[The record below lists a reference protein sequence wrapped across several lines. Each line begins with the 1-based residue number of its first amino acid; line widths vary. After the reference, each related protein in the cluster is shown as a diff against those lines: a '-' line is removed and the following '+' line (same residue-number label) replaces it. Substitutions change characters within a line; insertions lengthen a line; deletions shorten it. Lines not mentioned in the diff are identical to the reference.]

1 MSTNQSQ
8 FPSGLL
14 AGGMMDGVINVWDP
28 SKFTSS
34 INGNGSDVSQ
44 QAIIA
49 SVEQHQGAI
58 GGTHRYTLYISYTST
73 HYYIYYN
80 LTSIFPYLSY
90 YYRSPVQS
98 PQGVIPPPC
107 LRGQ

>member
-28 SKFTSS
+28 SKFTPDTNT
-34 INGNGSDVSQ
+34 NGNGNDVSQ

-58 GGTHRYTLYISYTST
+58 GGTYAYIYTLYI
-73 HYYIYYN
+73 IY
-80 LTSIFPYLSY
+80 
-90 YYRSPVQS
+90 
-98 PQGVIPPPC
+98 
-107 LRGQ
+107 

>member
-28 SKFTSS
+28 SKFTSNT
-34 INGNGSDVSQ
+34 NGNGNDVSQ

-58 GGTHRYTLYISYTST
+58 GGTHTYIYTIYISYTNT
-73 HYYIYYN
+73 YYI
-80 LTSIFPYLSY
+80 II
-90 YYRSPVQS
+90 S
-98 PQGVIPPPC
+98 PQYSS
-107 LRGQ
+107 